1 MKEAYGKLV
10 PETLEELCDPAKS
23 TIVVVDMQNDLVS
36 EEGFLAK
43 EGDDVSGNRRIIEP
57 LQRLLEAGRKAGIP
71 IVYVQ
76 YTIDRGWHYA
86 TPAWVYR
93 PPQWANR
100 YGRRRVS
107 LEACFEGTWGWDVIP
122 ELEPEPGDIRVYK
135 HHLGAFWDT
144 NLDKILRGNGVET
157 VVVTG
162 TATKGCVF
170 DTALGASANDYY
182 TVVVND
188 CVTQNDQEG
197 HELGMKVL
205 TRRYDHPN
213 SDELVTLWS
222 EAKEKATA

>member
-1 MKEAYGKLV
+1 M
-10 PETLEELCDPAKS
+10 P
-23 TIVVVDMQNDLVS
+23 
-36 EEGFLAK
+36 
-43 EGDDVSGNRRIIEP
+43 
-57 LQRLLEAGRKAGIP
+57 
-71 IVYVQ
+71 
-76 YTIDRGWHYA
+76 
-86 TPAWVYR
+86 
-93 PPQWANR
+93 
-100 YGRRRVS
+100 RRRGCTGPRSGSIATVAAGS
-107 LEACFEGTWGWDVIP
+107 PSKAASKGPGAGTSSP
-122 ELEPEPGDIRVYK
+122 SCNPSPATFRVLK